1 MKIQREFFKRDALE
15 VAKDLLG
22 KNLIVETD
30 EGAMK
35 VRLVEVEAYT
45 GEEDKACHTY
55 GGRRTAR
62 TEVMYKEG
70 GHLYVYLIYGMY
82 NMLNIVTGRQDDGQ
96 AVLIRAGEPLEGLDL
111 MAKNR
116 FDKTYKDLSSYQKK
130 NLTNGP
136 GKLAQA
142 LGLDRSHNGIDILGE
157 KIYLEDDDYSDF
169 EIEKSK
175 RIGID
180 YAEEAR
186 DYLYRFY
193 IKGSKFLSV
202 KI

>member
-1 MKIQREFFKRDALE
+1 MKIQREFFRREALE

-30 EGAMK
+30 QGQMK

-45 GEEDKACHTY
+45 GEDDKACHTY

-70 GHLYVYLIYGMY
+70 GCLYVYLIYGMY
-82 NMLNIVTGRQDDGQ
+82 NMLNIVTGREGSGQ
-96 AVLIRAGEPLEGLDL
+96 AVLIRAGEPLDGLDL

-116 FDKTYKDLSSYQKK
+116 FNKTYKDLNSYQKK
-130 NLTNGP
+130 NLINGP

-142 LGLDRSHNGIDILGE
+142 LGIDRTHNSMYLLGE
-157 KIYLEDDDYSDF
+157 KIYLEDDGYMNF
-169 EIEKSK
+169 EIGRSK

-193 IKGSKFLSV
+193 IKGSKYLSV
-202 KI
+202 KT

>member
-30 EGAMK
+30 EGPMK

-82 NMLNIVTGRQDDGQ
+82 NMLNIVTGKQDDGQ

-130 NLTNGP
+130 NLINGP

-142 LGLDRSHNGIDILGE
+142 LGLDRSHNGIDLLGK
-157 KIYLEDDDYSDF
+157 KIYLEDDGYSDF

-193 IKGSKFLSV
+193 IKGSRFLSV
-202 KI
+202 KE

>member
-1 MKIQREFFKRDALE
+1 MKIQREFFKREALE

-22 KNLIVETD
+22 KNLIVETE
-30 EGAMK
+30 EGTMK

-55 GGRRTAR
+55 GGRRTER
-62 TEVMYKEG
+62 TETMYKEG

-82 NMLNIVTGRQDDGQ
+82 NMLNIVTGREGSGQ

-116 FDKTYKDLSSYQKK
+116 FKKSYEELTSYQKK
-130 NLTNGP
+130 NLTSGP
-136 GKLAQA
+136 GKLAQV
-142 LGLDRSHNGIDILGE
+142 LGLDRSYNGLDLLGP
-157 KIYLEDDDYSDF
+157 KIYLADDGYKDF
-169 EIEKSK
+169 VIEKSK

-180 YAEEAR
+180 YSEEAK

-193 IKGSKFLSV
+193 IRGSKYLSV

>member
-22 KNLIVETD
+22 KNLIVETED
-30 EGAMK
+30 GLMK

-116 FDKTYKDLSSYQKK
+116 FNKNYKDLSSYQKK
-130 NLTNGP
+130 NLINGP

-142 LGLDRSHNGIDILGE
+142 LGLDRSHNGIDLLGK
-157 KIYLEDDDYSDF
+157 KIYLEDDGYSDF

-193 IKGSKFLSV
+193 IKGSRFLSV

>member
-1 MKIQREFFKRDALE
+1 MKIQREFFKREALE

-22 KNLIVETD
+22 KNLIVQTED
-30 EGAMK
+30 GLMK

-55 GGRRTAR
+55 GGKRTGR
-62 TEVMYKEG
+62 TETMYREG
-70 GHLYVYLIYGMY
+70 GCLYVYLIYGMY

-96 AVLIRAGEPLEGLDL
+96 AVLIRAGEPLDGLDL

-116 FDKTYKDLSSYQKK
+116 FKKSYEELTSYQKK
-130 NLTNGP
+130 NLINGP

-142 LGLDRSHNGIDILGE
+142 LGIDRSYNGHLLGE
-157 KIYLEDDDYSDF
+157 KIYLEDDGNVDF
-169 EIEKSK
+169 ETERSK

-193 IKGSKFLSV
+193 IRGSEFLSV
-202 KI
+202 KE

>member
-1 MKIQREFFKRDALE
+1 MRLQREFFKREALE

-30 EGAMK
+30 DGLMK

-45 GEEDKACHTY
+45 GEDDKACHTY
-55 GGRRTAR
+55 GGRRTRR
-62 TEVMYKEG
+62 TETMYKEG
-70 GHLYVYLIYGMY
+70 GCLYVYLIYGMY
-82 NMLNIVTGRQDDGQ
+82 NMLNIVTGRQGDGQ

-116 FDKTYKDLSSYQKK
+116 FKKSYKDLSPYQKK
-130 NLTNGP
+130 NLTTGP
-136 GKLAQA
+136 GKVAQA
-142 LGLDRSHNGIDILGE
+142 LGIDRSHNGVDFLGE
-157 KIYLEDDDYSDF
+157 KIYLEDDGYSDF

-193 IKGSKFLSV
+193 IKASGFLSV
-202 KI
+202 

>member
-35 VRLVEVEAYT
+35 VQLVEVEAYT
-45 GEEDKACHTY
+45 GKEDKACHTY

-82 NMLNIVTGRQDDGQ
+82 NMLNIVTGKQDDGQ

-116 FDKTYKDLSSYQKK
+116 FYKTYKDLSSYQKK
-130 NLTNGP
+130 NLINGP

-142 LGLDRSHNGIDILGE
+142 LGLDRSHNGIDLLGG
-157 KIYLEDDDYSDF
+157 KIYLEDDGYSDF

>member
-1 MKIQREFFKRDALE
+1 MKIQREFFRREALE

-30 EGAMK
+30 DGLMK

-45 GEEDKACHTY
+45 GEKDKACHTY

-62 TEVMYKEG
+62 TETMYKEG
-70 GHLYVYLIYGMY
+70 GCLYIYLIYGIY
-82 NMLNIVTGRQDDGQ
+82 NMLNIVTGREDDGQ
-96 AVLIRAGEPLEGLDL
+96 AVLIRAGEPLDGLDL

-116 FDKTYKDLSSYQKK
+116 FKKSYEELTSYQKK
-130 NLTNGP
+130 NLINGP

-142 LGLDRSHNGIDILGE
+142 LGIDRTHNSMYLLGE
-157 KIYLEDDDYSDF
+157 KIYLEDDGYMNF
-169 EIEKSK
+169 EIGRSK

-193 IKGSKFLSV
+193 IKGSKYLSV
-202 KI
+202 KT

>member
-1 MKIQREFFKRDALE
+1 MKIQREFFKREALE

-30 EGAMK
+30 EGTMK

-82 NMLNIVTGRQDDGQ
+82 NMLNIVTGRQGSGQ

-111 MAKNR
+111 MVKNR
-116 FDKTYKDLSSYQKK
+116 FYKNYKDLSSYQKK

-142 LGLDRSHNGIDILGE
+142 LGIDRSYNGIDILGE

>member
-1 MKIQREFFKRDALE
+1 MKIQREFFKREALE
-15 VAKDLLG
+15 VAVDLLG

-30 EGAMK
+30 DGLMK

-45 GEEDKACHTY
+45 GEKDKACHTY

-62 TEVMYKEG
+62 TETMYRPG
-70 GHLYVYLIYGMY
+70 GCLYVYLIYGMY
-82 NMLNIVTGRQDDGQ
+82 NMLNIVTGREGDGQ
-96 AVLIRAGEPLEGLDL
+96 AVLIRAAEALEGLDL

-116 FDKTYKDLSSYQKK
+116 FNKSYEELTSYQKK
-130 NLTNGP
+130 NLLNGP

-142 LGLDRSHNGIDILGE
+142 LGLDRSYNGLDLLGP
-157 KIYLEDDDYSDF
+157 KIYLADDGYSDF
-169 EIEKSK
+169 EVGKSK

-193 IKGSKFLSV
+193 IKGSKYLSV

>member
-30 EGAMK
+30 DGLMK

-45 GEEDKACHTY
+45 GEDDKACHTY
-55 GGRRTAR
+55 GGRRTRR
-62 TEVMYKEG
+62 TETMYKEG
-70 GHLYVYLIYGMY
+70 GCLYVYLIYGMY

-96 AVLIRAGEPLEGLDL
+96 AVLIRAGEPLDGLDL

-116 FDKTYKDLSSYQKK
+116 FKKSYKDLSPNQKK
-130 NLTNGP
+130 NLTTGP
-136 GKLAQA
+136 GKVAQA
-142 LGLDRSHNGIDILGE
+142 LGIDRSHNGVDLLGE
-157 KIYLEDDDYSDF
+157 KIYLEDDGYSDF
-169 EIEKSK
+169 EIEKAK

-193 IKGSKFLSV
+193 IKASRFLSV

>member
-35 VRLVEVEAYT
+35 VQLVEVEAYT

-82 NMLNIVTGRQDDGQ
+82 NMLNIVTGKQDDGQ

-116 FDKTYKDLSSYQKK
+116 FYKTYKDLSSYQKK

-142 LGLDRSHNGIDILGE
+142 LGLDRSHNGIDLLGE
-157 KIYLEDDDYSDF
+157 KIYLEDDGYSDF

-193 IKGSKFLSV
+193 IKGSKFLSM